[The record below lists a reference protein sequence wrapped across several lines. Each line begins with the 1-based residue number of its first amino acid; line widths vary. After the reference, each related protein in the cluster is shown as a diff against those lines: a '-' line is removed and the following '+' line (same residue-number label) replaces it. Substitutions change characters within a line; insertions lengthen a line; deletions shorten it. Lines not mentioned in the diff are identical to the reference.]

1 MYSCKSSNE
10 TYCSMLE
17 VKFQAFLSLRKHKEK
32 NLQKVRYIFLRM
44 QLKGSYTSSRKANS
58 FRDDLYFFFQFYA
71 NICESEYHS
80 VHLFA
85 YVEVISLD
93 SFKYSPLKLIL
104 KIFRTDVD
112 NTF

>member
-1 MYSCKSSNE
+1 MKLNAK
-10 TYCSMLE
+10 YCSMLE
-17 VKFQAFLSLRKHKEK
+17 AKFQAFLSLRKHKEK

-58 FRDDLYFFFQFYA
+58 FRDDLYFFFNFMQIFVKV
-71 NICESEYHS
+71 NINHS
-80 VHLFA
+80 GHLFA
-85 YVEVISLD
+85 YVKVISLD